1 MVPLWVILNKK
12 KCKKTWDDLS
22 FYETGTAETD
32 LKNAKNVK
40 ISIFAI
46 LFHEKKRFLFCTFL
60 SPKIDFSKKYIK
72 ICQKF

>member
-1 MVPLWVILNKK
+1 MGHFESK

-46 LFHEKKRFLFCTFL
+46 LFHEKNNFFFALF
-60 SPKIDFSKKYIK
+60 
-72 ICQKF
+72 

>member
-1 MVPLWVILNKK
+1 MGHFESK

-40 ISIFAI
+40 NSIFAI
-46 LFHEKKRFLFCTFL
+46 LFHEKNDFFALFFK
-60 SPKIDFSKKYIK
+60 SEN
-72 ICQKF
+72 